1 LPVVRRR
8 FWLVV
13 RWPLEGRPD
22 LKCGCWPPI
31 LASPRARSRDLRRR
45 RGPTSLPNTTTVF
58 EIYCLGFDPH
68 PSEPRHPRGAF
79 SVIDQR
85 DFAEQRYRQIRE
97 LRSLANR
104 ETENTLE
111 NRETT
116 AHGSRSP
123 CSARYSHYTRDRT
136 ANGASS
142 MSRFVDRNGLR
153 WSSFEFT
160 TYQNSCIKN
169 TASYPK
175 PERLTIRQA
184 SKILVKS
191 HLGVL
196 MWSREARQPLRK

>member
-1 LPVVRRR
+1 M
-8 FWLVV
+8 
-13 RWPLEGRPD
+13 RWPHEGRPD
-22 LKCGCWPPI
+22 LKCECCRRSWR
-31 LASPRARSRDLRRR
+31 APRARSRELRRR

-68 PSEPRHPRGAF
+68 PSEPCHPRGAF